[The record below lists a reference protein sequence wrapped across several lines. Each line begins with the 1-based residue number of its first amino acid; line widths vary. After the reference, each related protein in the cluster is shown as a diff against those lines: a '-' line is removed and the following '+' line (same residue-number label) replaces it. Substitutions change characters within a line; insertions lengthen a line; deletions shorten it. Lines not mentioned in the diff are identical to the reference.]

1 MSKWNYLHFMKNLE
15 LSIDREI
22 EFMIKYQL
30 TADELFFMKL
40 IFYAQEGHDYLHD
53 FFSQNQLTM
62 EPRDLLFS
70 LQNKGII
77 NKSFMIPDK
86 GIPFNPQDVEFNK
99 RVTDQFLKH
108 SQDMGMELFNA
119 YPLYTTINGRQFSL
133 RNISKNFKT
142 FDDYCWEYGKSIKWD
157 EQKHKEIMDLLEYA
171 KDNSMISSGICDFI
185 ISRQWETLKAL
196 KDAGMGTFD
205 TGELI

>member
-1 MSKWNYLHFMKNLE
+1 MKNLE

-53 FFSQNQLTM
+53 FFSQNQLTTK
-62 EPRDLLFS
+62 PRDLLIS
-70 LQNKGII
+70 LKNKGII
-77 NKSFMIPDK
+77 NKSFTIPNK

>member
-1 MSKWNYLHFMKNLE
+1 MELPAYMKNLE
-15 LSIDREI
+15 LSTDREI
-22 EFMIKYQL
+22 QFMIKYQL

-40 IFYAQEGHDYLHD
+40 IFYAQEGHEEYLHE
-53 FFSQNQLTM
+53 FFSQNQLTTD
-62 EPRDLLFS
+62 PRDLLVS

-77 NKSFMIPDK
+77 NKSYDIPPK

-99 RVTDQFLKH
+99 RFTDQLMKH

-119 YPLYTTINGRQFSL
+119 YPLFTTINGRQFSL

-142 FDDYCWEYGKSIKWD
+142 FDDYCWEYGKSIKWN
-157 EQKHKEIMDLLEYA
+157 EQYHKEIMDLLEYG
-171 KDNSMISSGICDFI
+171 KDNNMITSGICDFI
-185 ISRQWETLKAL
+185 ISRQWTTIKAL